1 MGTQSTKTA
10 RRPAKASRG
19 TKKTAKNSSA
29 DKSARTSLKK
39 PASKSSR
46 RVAATTTRG
55 ARPATASFVA
65 KAAAKPKSAGKAP
78 AKPAVGVSKPV
89 SKAVAV
95 AKPIVVKPQS
105 KAEAKAEP
113 KAAAKTLSKN
123 LSKTVSK
130 IAAQIAAKM
139 ASGKESAKQAPK
151 IATKEATPAP
161 KMIRTYSPP
170 VQPAAPELP
179 IVRHKYSVGE
189 TVYFTSPNFG
199 RAAASGTYTVIKL
212 LPSESDDYQYRIKS
226 SGEAFERVAKESQ
239 LDRV

>member
-19 TKKTAKNSSA
+19 VKKTAKT
-29 DKSARTSLKK
+29 ARTSVKK

-46 RVAATTTRG
+46 RVPATTTRG
-55 ARPATASFVA
+55 ARPATAVFVATKPAAKTVA
-65 KAAAKPKSAGKAP
+65 KAAV
-78 AKPAVGVSKPV
+78 KPAEKPV
-89 SKAVAV
+89 
-95 AKPIVVKPQS
+95 
-105 KAEAKAEP
+105 AKAAIKP
-113 KAAAKTLSKN
+113 VIKPVTKPVAKTLSKAELKAAAKSAAKT

-130 IAAQIAAKM
+130 IAAQIAAKV
-139 ASGKESAKQAPK
+139 ASS
-151 IATKEATPAP
+151 KEAAPAP

-179 IVRHKYSVGE
+179 IVRHKYTVGE